1 MLKLVYRSTTP
12 AVSLTEMKAHLRRED
27 TDEDDTL
34 IERYTQAATQYVEN
48 WTGLCLVDTTWDYFF
63 SYPDGEDPYGR
74 FVTIP
79 KGPLIDVEGVFY
91 RDTAEGEFSGYT
103 VSYVDPP
110 SRSRIYLSAT
120 GSWPTTDTAILPGRI
135 RFRAGFV
142 DQSSPSDLSANEV
155 PEDIKAAIQ
164 LYVGS
169 LYDRRE
175 ETTQGSKAPWG
186 CEQLL
191 RMWRVDNSM
200 A

>member
-1 MLKLVYRSTTP
+1 MLKLVSRSTTA
-12 AVSLTEMKAHLRRED
+12 AVSLTEMKMHLRRED
-27 TDEDDTL
+27 TNEDDAL
-34 IERYTQAATQYVEN
+34 IERYMRAATTYVEN

-63 SYPDGEDPYGR
+63 DYPDGIAPYGR
-74 FVTIP
+74 FVTLP
-79 KGPLIDVEGVFY
+79 KGPLLEVEAVYY
-91 RDTAEGEFSGYT
+91 RETGEGEFTDYS
-103 VSYVDPP
+103 VQYVDPP
-110 SRSRIYLSAT
+110 SRSRLFLLDST
-120 GSWPTTDTAILPGRI
+120 SWPSVDSAFANGRV

-142 DQSSPSDLSANEV
+142 DESSPSASLSNEV